1 MAKLIKACPQFPA
14 VDVRKTA
21 EWYRDRLGFRIARI
35 ERDNTFAIVERDGV
49 EIHFW
54 ICADR
59 HIAEHTSAYIRVDD
73 IEGVHKLMGKAS
85 LGGTISKVGV
95 RDWGMREFYV
105 TDPEGNLLKFG
116 VPAGSREG
124 VVQ

>member
-14 VDVRKTA
+14 ADVRKTA
-21 EWYRDRLGFRIARI
+21 EWYRDRLGFRIVRLKAN
-35 ERDNTFAIVERDGV
+35 ENFAIVERDGV

-54 ICADR
+54 TCGDR
-59 HIAEHTSAYIRVDD
+59 HIAEHTSAYVRVDD
-73 IEGVHKLMGKAS
+73 IEGVHKLMGEAS
-85 LGGTISKVGV
+85 LGGTISKVAE

-116 VPAGSREG
+116 VPAGSKEG
-124 VVQ
+124 VAP